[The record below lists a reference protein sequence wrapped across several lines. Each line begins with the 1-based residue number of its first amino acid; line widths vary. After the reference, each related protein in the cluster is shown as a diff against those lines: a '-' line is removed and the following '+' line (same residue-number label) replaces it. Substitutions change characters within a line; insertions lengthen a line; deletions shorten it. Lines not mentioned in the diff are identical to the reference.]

1 MCGRAAQTLAVVRVA
16 ASSLGATLPNNP
28 HHGSSTSPPP
38 STKDATKRNDNG
50 ENSSSTD
57 DSSHEWHDNFNMSP
71 GMDAMVFWKENGE
84 LKADRKAW
92 GLVPKAGTCQNP
104 LPPSG
109 KTRMSLHFSNL
120 MFNARTDTLFT
131 KPTFSRL
138 AGQGHS
144 CVVALDGYFEWKSSP
159 LAKGKGKKQPYFVS
173 RKKQKQQSENSNPP
187 YLLLAGLWT
196 RVATGLPEEPFLDTF
211 TMLTTEACP
220 QIAWLHHRMPVCIWN
235 LDLAKEWLDHPS
247 PKVHEKLDAAAKSG
261 TEGFDWH
268 MVITEMS
275 SLKYR
280 DQTAIKALPKS
291 KTVASFF
298 AKKGPEP
305 TRSASAAQ
313 TEKHVAGE
321 AYLEVSSMIGMKRAA
336 TSPLSSTPL
345 KKRKPE
351 GSEPSKS
358 KITAFLTT
366 TNQSLE
372 KKKAAPAA
380 KPKKGT
386 ILTFFRNK
394 H

>member
-1 MCGRAAQTLAVVRVA
+1 MCGRSAQTLAVVGAA

-28 HHGSSTSPPP
+28 HHDCSNSSP
-38 STKDATKRNDNG
+38 STKYAANKNDNG
-50 ENSSSTD
+50 ENSSTD
-57 DSSHEWHDNFNMSP
+57 ASSQEWHDNFNMSP
-71 GMDAMVFWKENGE
+71 GMNAIVFWKENGE
-84 LKADRKAW
+84 LRADRKAW
-92 GLVPKAGTCQNP
+92 GLVPKAGTSQKP

-109 KTRMSLHFSNL
+109 KTRMALHFSNL
-120 MFNARTDTLFT
+120 MFNARSDTLFT

-138 AGQGHS
+138 AGKGQS

-159 LAKGKGKKQPYFVS
+159 LANGKGKKQPYFVR
-173 RKKQKQQSENSNPP
+173 RKKQEQEYGNSNPP

-235 LDLAKEWLDHPS
+235 LDLAKKWLDNPS
-247 PKVHEKLDAAAKSG
+247 PKVHEKLDAAAKSE

-268 MVITEMS
+268 MVTTEMG

-280 DQTAIKALPKS
+280 DEAAIQALPKP

-298 AKKGPEP
+298 AKKGPQP
-305 TRSASAAQ
+305 PSGAIQ
-313 TEKHVAGE
+313 TEQHVCGE
-321 AYLEVSSMIGMKRAA
+321 AYKELSSTIGMKRAA
-336 TSPLSSTPL
+336 MSPLSSTPV
-345 KKRKPE
+345 KKQRPE
-351 GSEPSKS
+351 TSDPSKS
-358 KITAFLTT
+358 KITSFLT

-372 KKKAAPAA
+372 KNNGASTA

-386 ILTFFRNK
+386 ILTFFSPTK
-394 H
+394 